1 MCPSGRRPARSLPIA
16 PPTIILPGRT
26 GSAYLRNAS
35 CRNLRRDRGDRY
47 IHARPGDRPDRGQER
62 YSALVTAGFAEA
74 VERRFGT
81 SYRGADIVEFV
92 ASVRSRSDQVAAEL
106 DPDVAER
113 VIRVVFEDAPVDD
126 LSRNAITGD
135 QLLLLIGLIADAQL
149 DTQALDQF
157 LAAARKLADQLMS

>member
-1 MCPSGRRPARSLPIA
+1 MPVSDDQVATLRALLSDDMGRYRQLFSGL
-16 PPTIILPGRT
+16 
-26 GSAYLRNAS
+26 
-35 CRNLRRDRGDRY
+35 DRAEAKKG
-47 IHARPGDRPDRGQER
+47 

-81 SYRGADIVEFV
+81 GYRGGDIVEFV

-113 VIRVVFEDAPVDD
+113 VIRVVLEDAPVDD
-126 LSRNAITGD
+126 LSRDAITGA

-149 DTQALDQF
+149 DCEGLDQF
-157 LAAARKLADQLMS
+157 LAEARKLADQLMN